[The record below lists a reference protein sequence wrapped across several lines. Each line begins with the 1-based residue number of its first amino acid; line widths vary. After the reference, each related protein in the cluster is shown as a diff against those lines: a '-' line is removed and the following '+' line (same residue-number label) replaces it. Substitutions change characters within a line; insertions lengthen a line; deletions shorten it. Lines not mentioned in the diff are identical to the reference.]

1 MAVRGRW
8 GWMLGAAALLLA
20 GAAALVRWDIA
31 QRRAAFQADA
41 RAAHRLLSQR
51 AAQHEAVLAT
61 LVLLGPAASA
71 ADSPEQ
77 RLPALYPQLLKVL
90 RRDAG
95 SDWPDAALQAAEAQS
110 RSERRAVV
118 AAFDAAA
125 GRYTL
130 LQAGTPASYALVID
144 AQRLA
149 PWDTWPIARGGPAA
163 VRLAHGGQTLLLQ
176 ASPDASQ
183 RPAGLT
189 EGFVFAKAL
198 ALDSQPFELQLQQ
211 ATGPAQWPWRGLSAW
226 AAAVVLGTVLLAGWQ
241 RARAARQ
248 RAEQQLRFAQVAR
261 LNALGEMAAGL
272 AHELNQPLTAVSANA
287 QAARRLLDEDPPELD
302 DARQALAAAT
312 VQARRAAEVVAR
324 LRRRLE
330 TPEQAG
336 AAVPVSLRDGA
347 QQVLQLL
354 DAELVRRGL
363 TVEVN
368 GSSEPVLADPVA
380 LQQILHNLVSNALLA
395 LDDVP
400 ATERRLTLQIEP
412 GAITVRDSGP
422 GIAPELLPRLFEPF
436 FTTRA
441 GGAGLGLGLSLC
453 ETLAQAMHGTLAAAN
468 VAPRGAAFRLALP
481 LAHRSEASA

>member
-1 MAVRGRW
+1 MALRGRW
-8 GWMLGAAALLLA
+8 AWGLGAAALGLA
-20 GAAALVRWDIA
+20 GAVALVRWDIA
-31 QRRAAFQADA
+31 QRREAFQADA

-61 LVLLGPAASA
+61 LVLLGPAPA
-71 ADSPEQ
+71 AGDSPEQ

-95 SDWPDAALQAAEAQS
+95 ADWPDAALQAAEARS
-110 RSERRAVV
+110 RNARHAVV

-163 VRLAHGGQTLLLQ
+163 VRLAFDGQLLVLQ
-176 ASPDASQ
+176 APPDAAL
-183 RPAGLT
+183 RPSGLT
-189 EGFVFAKAL
+189 DGFVFAKTL

-211 ATGPAQWPWRGLSAW
+211 ATGPAQWPWRGLLGW
-226 AAAVVLGTVLLAGWQ
+226 AALVGLSTALLAGWQ
-241 RARAARQ
+241 RARAARR
-248 RAEQQLRFAQVAR
+248 RAEEQLRFAQVAR

-302 DARQALAAAT
+302 DARRALVAASE
-312 VQARRAAEVVAR
+312 QARRAAEVVAR

-330 TPEQAG
+330 APEQAG
-336 AAVPVSLRDGA
+336 AAGPVSLVDSA

-354 DAELVRRGL
+354 EAEVQRHGV

-368 GSSEPVLADPVA
+368 GSSDPVRADPVA

-395 LDDVP
+395 LDEVP
-400 ATERRLTLQIEP
+400 AAERRLSLQIEP
-412 GAITVRDSGP
+412 GAITVRDSGR

-441 GGAGLGLGLSLC
+441 KGSGLGLGLSLC
-453 ETLAQAMHGTLAAAN
+453 ETLAQAMGGSLSAAN
-468 VAPRGAAFRLALP
+468 APPRGAAFRLTLP
-481 LAHRSEASA
+481 LAQETAA